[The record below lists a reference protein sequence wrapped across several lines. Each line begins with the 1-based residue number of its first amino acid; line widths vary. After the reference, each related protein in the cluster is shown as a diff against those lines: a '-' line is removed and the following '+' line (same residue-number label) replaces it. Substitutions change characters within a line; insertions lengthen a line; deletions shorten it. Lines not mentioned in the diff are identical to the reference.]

1 MTGVRLARLF
11 WFGAAAILIV
21 AALIAVTAVLRGDFG
36 ETDAKILG
44 TLLSLLVTSG
54 TAVAGVALVERRVNP
69 ALGWSAVVGAVLS
82 FLLQAAAIWDEFSS
96 DALGKWAGTSIA
108 VVLALLLVATQRLLV
123 REARFL
129 TLFRGTTAMA
139 ALAATI
145 TTVGIWTE
153 EGGFWQAV
161 AVTTVLT
168 VLGYLLLPVVQRLSG
183 VGPPAAAAP
192 IRVLGALDGVE
203 LVAAHGHVDGVAVGT
218 PSPGERLVLR
228 RSG

>member
-1 MTGVRLARLF
+1 MTGLRLSRIF

-21 AALIAVTAVLRGDFG
+21 AALIAVSAILRGDFG
-36 ETDAKILG
+36 ETDAKVLG
-44 TLLSLLVTSG
+44 TLLSLLVASG
-54 TAVAGVALVERRVNP
+54 AAVAGLALVERRVSP
-69 ALGWSAVVGAVLS
+69 ALGWAAVAGAVLS

-96 DALGKWAGTSIA
+96 DALTKWAVTSIA
-108 VVLALLLVATQRLLV
+108 VLLALLLVATQRLLV
-123 REARFL
+123 REERLL
-129 TLFRGTTAMA
+129 TLFRGTAAMA
-139 ALAATI
+139 VVATGLATI
-145 TTVGIWTE
+145 GIWTE

-183 VGPPAAAAP
+183 GGTPATAAP

-203 LVAAHGHVDGVAVGT
+203 LVAARGHVDGVAVAT

-228 RSG
+228 RRV